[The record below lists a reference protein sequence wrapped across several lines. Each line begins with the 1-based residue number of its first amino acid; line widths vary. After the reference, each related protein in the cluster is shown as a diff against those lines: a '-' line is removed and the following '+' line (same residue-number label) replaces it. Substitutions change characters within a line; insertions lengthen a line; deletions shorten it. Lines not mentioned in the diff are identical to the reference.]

1 MTLNELATKQMVDAA
16 EERLTK
22 LLLKRFQE
30 VLNEVRSQ
38 NNGQVNEKYLT
49 VKELMEFRKIK
60 SRTTIDKYIKKG
72 ILKYEDWGNG
82 EKRSLR
88 FPISQFKSWILIE
101 TRDVPHNMTG

>member
-1 MTLNELATKQMVDAA
+1 MTPNEIATRQMVEAA

-22 LLLKRFQE
+22 LLLKKFQE

-38 NNGQVNEKYLT
+38 NTQKEEDYLT
-49 VKELMEFRKIK
+49 VKGLMEYRKIK

-72 ILKYEDWGNG
+72 ILKYEDWGEG

-88 FPISQFKSWILIE
+88 FPKSQFKSWILLE
-101 TRDVPHNMTG
+101 TIDTPHNMTG